1 MRRFV
6 YIDGPSVCWEG
17 QRLAAVRRGFASS
30 LHDAISRDIVD
41 GAWNLDYGRLHEAVC
56 PQAERGGHTSLFGV
70 QPHQIDTIW
79 SLGGVDAV
87 VFDRVAPGYTATKF
101 DVMIATQLVEHSFAG
116 MQPGDR
122 AVVIAGDGELAP
134 ALQSLS
140 SRGFPTIVAFWD
152 HATARELKQ
161 VADEV
166 ISLDAVSDRLTREG

>member
-17 QRLAAVRRGFASS
+17 QRLAAVRCGFASS

-41 GAWNLDYGRLHEAVC
+41 GAWKLDYGRVHESVC
-56 PQAERGGHTSLFGV
+56 PLPERGGFTSLFGV
-70 QPHQIDTIW
+70 RPHQVDTIW

-87 VFDRVAPGYTATKF
+87 VVEREPQSEAADKF
-101 DVMIATQLVEHSFAG
+101 DVMIATRLVEHSFAG
-116 MQPGDR
+116 MEPGDR
-122 AVVIAGDGELAP
+122 AVLVAGDCELAP

-140 SRGFPTIVAFWD
+140 SRGFPTTVAFWD
-152 HATARELKQ
+152 HATARELKR

-166 ISLDAVSDRLTREG
+166 VSLDAVFDRLSLGA